1 MEIFCIIVIFLMFG
15 IAMCFILRSQFQKLY
30 EQKYNE
36 KYEELLKNGKEEI
49 RREAIKESQE
59 ILSNLEEL
67 KEKAN
72 SKEAEVYRLDRSIKE
87 KTEFN
92 SSLQKI
98 REEEL
103 DKLIEKEKE
112 KRLLQLEH
120 DVEEWAESAQD
131 CANFQFE
138 ETMSNYQ
145 AELNKKYKELNDLY
159 AEVNE
164 YRDKRRAINEEIMR
178 SRAINEKQ
186 DFYRVQL
193 TPDAKHDINI
203 INSIRP
209 QIYKFE
215 TLNKLL
221 YDNYISKP
229 AKEMTKRVLQGKDP
243 SGIYKVTNIETKE
256 VYVGRSVAVAT
267 RWINH
272 IKSAEGLEGV
282 ADSQFQRA
290 LRQYG
295 VESFTWELLEEVS
308 KEKLAEREKYWI
320 TFYDTTHYGYNM
332 KVG

>member
-1 MEIFCIIVIFLMFG
+1 MEIFCIIIIFLMFG

-145 AELNKKYKELNDLY
+145 AELDKKYRELNDLY

-178 SRAINEKQ
+178 SRAINEQQ

-193 TPDAKHDINI
+193 DNDSKNDMEL

-209 QIYKFE
+209 RLKKFA
-215 TLNKLL
+215 TLNKLI

-229 AKEMTKRVLQGKDP
+229 AKEMVKRVLSGKDP

-256 VYVGRSVAVAT
+256 VYIGKSTTIAS

-272 IKSAEGLEGV
+272 IKSAEGLDGV

-290 LRQYG
+290 LRDYG
-295 VESFTWELLEEVS
+295 VENFTWELLEEVP
-308 KEKLAEREKYWI
+308 KEKLTEREKYWI
-320 TFYDTTHYGYNM
+320 QFFDTVHYGYNM

>member
-1 MEIFCIIVIFLMFG
+1 
-15 IAMCFILRSQFQKLY
+15 MCFILRSQFQKLY

-145 AELNKKYKELNDLY
+145 AELDKKYRELNDLY

-178 SRAINEKQ
+178 SRAINEQQ

>member
-49 RREAIKESQE
+49 RKEAIKESQE

-67 KEKAN
+67 KEKAS

-145 AELNKKYKELNDLY
+145 TELDKKYRELNDLY

-193 TPDAKHDINI
+193 TPDAKHDIDI

-295 VESFTWELLEEVS
+295 VENFTWELLEEVS

>member
-59 ILSNLEEL
+59 ILSDLEEL

-145 AELNKKYKELNDLY
+145 AELDKKYRELNDLY

-178 SRAINEKQ
+178 SRAINEQQ

-193 TPDAKHDINI
+193 DNDSKNDMEL

-209 QIYKFE
+209 RLKKFA
-215 TLNKLL
+215 TLNKLI

-229 AKEMTKRVLQGKDP
+229 AKEMVKRVLSGKDP

-256 VYVGRSVAVAT
+256 VYIGKSTTIAS

-272 IKSAEGLEGV
+272 IKSAEGLDGV

-290 LRQYG
+290 LRDYG
-295 VESFTWELLEEVS
+295 VENFTWELLEEVP
-308 KEKLAEREKYWI
+308 KEKLTEREKYWI
-320 TFYDTTHYGYNM
+320 QFFDTVHYGYNM

>member
-49 RREAIKESQE
+49 RKEAIKESQE

-67 KEKAN
+67 KEIAN

-138 ETMSNYQ
+138 EIMSNYQ
-145 AELNKKYKELNDLY
+145 AELDKKYRELSDLY

-178 SRAINEKQ
+178 SRAINEQQ

-193 TPDAKHDINI
+193 DNDSKNDMEL

-209 QIYKFE
+209 RLKKFA
-215 TLNKLL
+215 TLNKLI

-229 AKEMTKRVLQGKDP
+229 AKEMVKRVLSGKDP
-243 SGIYKVTNIETKE
+243 SGIYKVTNIDTNE
-256 VYVGRSVAVAT
+256 VYIGKSTSVGT

-272 IKSAEGLEGV
+272 IKSAEGLDGV

-290 LRQYG
+290 LRDYG
-295 VESFTWELLEEVS
+295 VENFTWELLEEVP
-308 KEKLAEREKYWI
+308 KEKLTEREKYYI
-320 TFYDTTHYGYNM
+320 QFFDTTHYGYNM

>member
-103 DKLIEKEKE
+103 DKLIKKEKE

-138 ETMSNYQ
+138 EAMSNYQ
-145 AELNKKYKELNDLY
+145 AELDKKYRELNDLY

-178 SRAINEKQ
+178 SRAINEQQ

-193 TPDAKHDINI
+193 DNDSKNDMEL

-209 QIYKFE
+209 RLKKFA
-215 TLNKLL
+215 TLNKLI

-229 AKEMTKRVLQGKDP
+229 AKEMVKRVLSGKDP
-243 SGIYKVTNIETKE
+243 SGIYKVTNINTNE
-256 VYVGRSVAVAT
+256 VYIGKSTSVGT

-272 IKSAEGLEGV
+272 IKSAEGLDGV

-290 LRQYG
+290 LRDYG
-295 VESFTWELLEEVS
+295 VENFTWELLEEVP
-308 KEKLAEREKYWI
+308 KEKLTEREKYYI
-320 TFYDTTHYGYNM
+320 QFFDTVHYGYNM

>member
-1 MEIFCIIVIFLMFG
+1 
-15 IAMCFILRSQFQKLY
+15 MCFILRSQFQKLY

-49 RREAIKESQE
+49 RKEAIKESQE

-138 ETMSNYQ
+138 EIMSNYQ
-145 AELNKKYKELNDLY
+145 AELDKKYRELNDLY

-178 SRAINEKQ
+178 SRAINEQQ

-193 TPDAKHDINI
+193 DNDSKNDMEL

-209 QIYKFE
+209 RLKKFA
-215 TLNKLL
+215 TLNKLI

-229 AKEMTKRVLQGKDP
+229 AKEMVKRVLSGKDP
-243 SGIYKVTNIETKE
+243 SGIYKVTNINTNE
-256 VYVGRSVAVAT
+256 VYIGKSTSIGT

-272 IKSAEGLEGV
+272 IKSAEGLDGV

-290 LRQYG
+290 LRDYG
-295 VESFTWELLEEVS
+295 VENFTWELLEEVP
-308 KEKLAEREKYWI
+308 KEKLTERERYYI
-320 TFYDTTHYGYNM
+320 QFFDTTHYGYNM